1 MAKLSVSQTTTYRW
15 SFEEDV
21 RNYAAAGIPA
31 IGIWR
36 QKLSDYEEGQ
46 AISLLREHGLE
57 VSHLFWAGG
66 FTGSD
71 GRSFR
76 ESVEDAKE
84 ALRLAKRLGA
94 SCLVVYSGTRAGH
107 TYNHARRLVRD
118 ALQELVP
125 LAESLD
131 LSVALEPMHPACA
144 GNWTFLTTLEET
156 LMVLDMVG
164 SPRAKMV
171 FDTYQLGL
179 FERIVDRIQ
188 QLAPRVALVQL
199 GDTRST
205 PTIEGN
211 RCRLGEGILPLADM
225 VASFASAGYDGYY
238 DVELLGEEF
247 SEADYPNLLIH
258 AKESFARLLAGASQR
273 PKADSSSPNF

>member
-21 RNYAAAGIPA
+21 RNYAEAGIPA
-31 IGIWR
+31 IGVWR
-36 QKLSDYEEGQ
+36 QKLSDCGEAEG
-46 AISLLREHGLE
+46 IRLLSEHGLE

-94 SCLVVYSGTRAGH
+94 RCLVVYSGTRAGH

-118 ALQELVP
+118 GLQELVP
-125 LAESLD
+125 LADNLD
-131 LSVALEPMHPACA
+131 LLIGLEPMHPACA
-144 GNWTFLTTLEET
+144 ANWTFLTTLEET

-164 SPRAKMV
+164 SPRVKMV
-171 FDTYQLGL
+171 FDTYHLGL
-179 FERIVDRIQ
+179 FERIVERIP
-188 QLAPRVALVQL
+188 QLAPRVGLVQL
-199 GDTRST
+199 GDTRGT
-205 PTIEGN
+205 PTVEGN
-211 RCRLGEGILPLADM
+211 RCRLGEGVLPLAEM
-225 VASFASAGYDGYY
+225 VTAFASAGYDGYY

-247 SEADYPNLLIH
+247 TPADYPSLLVH
-258 AKESFARLLAGASQR
+258 AKESFARLVEGKSFQSQ
-273 PKADSSSPNF
+273 STE